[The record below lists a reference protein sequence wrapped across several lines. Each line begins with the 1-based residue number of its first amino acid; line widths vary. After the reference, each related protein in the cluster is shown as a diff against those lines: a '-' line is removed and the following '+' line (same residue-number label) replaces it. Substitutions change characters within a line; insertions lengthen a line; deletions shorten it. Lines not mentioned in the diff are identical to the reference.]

1 MTKIIDKRASTQWKK
16 SSISYQN
23 YQNYIS
29 NKNNKFELTFID
41 LLYVSNF
48 KGGNATINEPER
60 EINLKLK
67 SYSKLF
73 LTIEYEFQNLKLSNL
88 SIKQINH
95 LNTLVNEVCD
105 LTLRKSEYKI
115 DGFSVSYL
123 SALLNAYFPLLIPIL
138 DRRIL
143 INIELVTEKDRDK
156 QDQIKDIQR
165 FFSPLIKKMAEISK
179 EFQKSIREIDRELF
193 VLKIT
198 KN

>member
-1 MTKIIDKRASTQWKK
+1 MTKTIDKRALTQWKK

-60 EINLKLK
+60 EINQKLK

-88 SIKQINH
+88 SIKQINR

-105 LTLRKSEYKI
+105 LTLKKSEYKI
-115 DGFSVSYL
+115 DGFSISYL

>member
-1 MTKIIDKRASTQWKK
+1 MTKTIDKRALTQWKK

-60 EINLKLK
+60 EINQKLK

-88 SIKQINH
+88 SIKQINR

-105 LTLRKSEYKI
+105 LTLKKSEYKI
-115 DGFSVSYL
+115 DGFSISYL

-156 QDQIKDIQR
+156 QDQIKDIQK